1 MTIGEIIRDIRKE
14 KGLTQSE
21 LADLAKTSVNT
32 VRSYELDKITPWR
45 NLQNII
51 EAMGYEIE
59 IMRIE
64 TSANRASEKD

>member
-45 NLQNII
+45 NLQNIL